1 MLALDCVENRTLYLI
16 VSLTCPLLYNS
27 AFLPFQ
33 RFNYRSLRDP
43 TQTPPPALT
52 LPPLSERVE
61 QATNMLGAKPRCRN

>member
-1 MLALDCVENRTLYLI
+1 MLALDCIENRTLYLI
-16 VSLTCPLLYNS
+16 VSLTCPLLCNS
-27 AFLPFQ
+27 AFLPLQ

-43 TQTPPPALT
+43 TQAPPALT